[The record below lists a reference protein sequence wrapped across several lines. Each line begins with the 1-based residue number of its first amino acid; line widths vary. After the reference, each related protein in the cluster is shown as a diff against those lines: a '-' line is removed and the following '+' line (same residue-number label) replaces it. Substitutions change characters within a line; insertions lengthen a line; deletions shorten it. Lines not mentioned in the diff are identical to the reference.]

1 MKTIIYE
8 DRADEFSPL
17 TLLNPQ
23 YGMRIGLATVAEQ
36 LIAYC
41 GSTRVEYVAREYLQR
56 DKISAQ
62 GPLTYV
68 AASFIPSATVPSS
81 KHDIKFVNGDRVVGL
96 VRHKPPFPVT
106 LGEIE
111 DALEHTRDARQ
122 VQGSVLEHMWD
133 IIAQS
138 GDLITSQFKKK
149 RTRRASR
156 QVYIIGNRQH
166 VHVAPSAR
174 LHRHTVIDATDG
186 PVYIDARAEIRPFS
200 SIVGPAYIGQDTIVD
215 RAKIIR
221 SSIGPMCRIGGEVE
235 ACVFQGYANK
245 YHEGFIG
252 HSFIGEWVNLGALTT
267 NSDLKNN
274 YGPVRL
280 EICGRTVDTAMT
292 KLGCFIGDHT
302 KTGIGT
308 LIPTGAII
316 GCFVN
321 FFGGGMMPRNVP
333 SFRWLSSQA
342 HADHDLEKAILTA
355 RYVMKRRG
363 VTMSP
368 QQESV
373 IRYIHECRT
382 S

>member
-81 KHDIKFVNGDRVVGL
+81 KHDIKFANGDRVVGL

-149 RTRRASR
+149 R
-156 QVYIIGNRQH
+156 Q
-166 VHVAPSAR
+166 
-174 LHRHTVIDATDG
+174 
-186 PVYIDARAEIRPFS
+186 
-200 SIVGPAYIGQDTIVD
+200 
-215 RAKIIR
+215 
-221 SSIGPMCRIGGEVE
+221 
-235 ACVFQGYANK
+235 
-245 YHEGFIG
+245 
-252 HSFIGEWVNLGALTT
+252 
-267 NSDLKNN
+267 
-274 YGPVRL
+274 
-280 EICGRTVDTAMT
+280 
-292 KLGCFIGDHT
+292 
-302 KTGIGT
+302 
-308 LIPTGAII
+308 
-316 GCFVN
+316 
-321 FFGGGMMPRNVP
+321 
-333 SFRWLSSQA
+333 
-342 HADHDLEKAILTA
+342 
-355 RYVMKRRG
+355 
-363 VTMSP
+363 
-368 QQESV
+368 
-373 IRYIHECRT
+373 
-382 S
+382 